1 MTNRQGRRRRHK
13 RHKERTKIRWG
24 NHVLEV
30 WVREM
35 RELFKFQPF
44 EWRCAEQLPMRREA
58 KP

>member
-13 RHKERTKIRWG
+13 RHKERTKLRWG

-35 RELFKFQPF
+35 RELFKSHPAKWVEVETQT
-44 EWRCAEQLPMRREA
+44 EKEA
-58 KP
+58 T